1 MNYNIRVSMLDSE
14 EALTIRHQAR
24 LLDVS
29 RSSFYYNFIINNDTE
44 VANIIVEIYRAS
56 CKTPIMLNNLL
67 FYTRNL
73 VIL

>member
-44 VANIIVEIYRAS
+44 VANLS
-56 CKTPIMLNNLL
+56 
-67 FYTRNL
+67 TRHKG
-73 VIL
+73 